1 LPTLIGQ
8 VKPQDLEHLGVLCAD
23 LLEDTVPWIHR
34 RKETVS
40 IIDES
45 ALKRQL
51 SVDFT
56 LCDCPGHDKW
66 AGLSN
71 AIFGGELAA
80 APLFLL
86 EKRPAWLMGFDLKDE
101 SDRSLPLMTSG
112 DNAILSAAMLVHI
125 GEQCLKKKE
134 LPLSSTVAGMLK
146 SLAEGSRTEA
156 GRWLRRM
163 ELPLSSDLAADREA
177 MSALWNDDDMRWWLM
192 TLAEASVVLVVYEK
206 SSAHRRVLKLAY
218 DEPLGTQAK
227 LRARF
232 GWAPFKT
239 WIVSPFIEG
248 ERYHLEV
255 RAPRGMRLTRAALA
269 DDEHD
274 QPKIDSELTRRAHLY
289 VDDANRAGGA
299 IADIWLRVSGQGFL
313 GGATLSALLVVLAL
327 MACIHWSHEIAENP
341 TSAPALLLLL
351 PAVIA
356 SYVGRPGQH
365 PLTTHLLAIPRW
377 ALVLGA
383 GGAAYYAAI
392 RLALAGATP
401 KASET
406 GDRAAAIEG
415 WLWPAVALSGL
426 AFFVLFVGWLA
437 SRSQSH
443 TIANRARGIWASR
456 RNDGFQHT
464 LALPIDPETAID
476 FCSGTKKPAL
486 LSSWQR
492 SKLTEAVRDN
502 HRYTAFRVSP
512 WINWVQG
519 FQVRPGPAGTLIVQS
534 FFAKSSWLPG
544 WVVALFVW
552 RQRRRSLR
560 RGSKLNQRLLDAQDD
575 PKDEVGD

>member
-1 LPTLIGQ
+1 LIGQ
-8 VKPQDLEHLGVLCAD
+8 VKPVDLEQLGALCAD
-23 LLEDTVPWIHR
+23 LLDDTPPWIHR

-56 LCDCPGHDKW
+56 LCDCPSHDEWTK
-66 AGLSN
+66 LTDQ
-71 AIFGGELAA
+71 IFGDRLAA

-101 SDRSLPLMTSG
+101 SGRSLPLMTSG
-112 DNAILSAAMLVHI
+112 DNAVLSAAML
-125 GEQCLKKKE
+125 EQIARQYLKKKG
-134 LPLSSTVAGMLK
+134 LPLSPTVAEMLK
-146 SLAEGSRTEA
+146 SLARGSRADAE
-156 GRWLRRM
+156 RWLRRM
-163 ELPLSSDLAADREA
+163 EYPLGSDAAEDRMA
-177 MSALWNDDDMRWWLM
+177 MSELWRDLDMRWWLL
-192 TLAEASVVLVVYEK
+192 TIAEASVVLVIYEK

-218 DEPLGTQAK
+218 DEPLGIQPK
-227 LRARF
+227 LRSRF

-255 RAPRGMRLTRAALA
+255 RAPPGMRLTRAALA
-269 DDEHD
+269 DDEHE
-274 QPKIDSELTRRAHLY
+274 QPKVDNDLTRRAHLY
-289 VDDANRAGGA
+289 VDNANRAGGA

-313 GGATLSALLVVLAL
+313 GGAALSSLLVVLAIT
-327 MACIHWSHEIAENP
+327 ACIHWSHGIAENS

-392 RLALAGATP
+392 RLALAGASP
-401 KASET
+401 KAT
-406 GDRAAAIEG
+406 QIDGRAAAIES

-426 AFFVLFVGWLA
+426 TFLVLFIGWLG
-437 SRSQSH
+437 SRSPSH
-443 TIANRARGIWASR
+443 ATANLLRQLWAARQNDRFERTLSLPTDPASAF
-456 RNDGFQHT
+456 G
-464 LALPIDPETAID
+464 
-476 FCSGTKKPAL
+476 FCSGTEEPGL
-486 LSSWQR
+486 LSSRQR
-492 SKLTEAVRDN
+492 SKATEELREE
-502 HRYTAFRVSP
+502 HRYAVFRISP
-512 WINWVQG
+512 WINWVHG
-519 FQVRPGPAGTLIVQS
+519 FQIHPGPAGALITQS
-534 FFAKSSWLPG
+534 FLVKSSRLPD
-544 WVVALFVW
+544 WTVALFVW
-552 RQRRRSLR
+552 RQRIRSVR
-560 RGSKLNQRLLDAQDD
+560 RGKKLSQHLLGAQGGPPSGPD
-575 PKDEVGD
+575 G

>member
-1 LPTLIGQ
+1 LTVGQ
-8 VKPQDLEHLGVLCAD
+8 VKPADLERLGVLCAD
-23 LLEDTVPWIHR
+23 LLEHPVPWIHR

-56 LCDCPGHDKW
+56 LCDCPGHEMW
-66 AGLSN
+66 AQLTSE
-71 AIFGGELAA
+71 IFGAELAA
-80 APLFLL
+80 APLFFL

-101 SDRSLPLMTSG
+101 SGRSLPLMTSG
-112 DNAILSAAMLVHI
+112 DNADLSAAMLEHT
-125 GEQCLKKKE
+125 GRQCLEKMG
-134 LPLSSTVAGMLK
+134 LTLSPTVGGMLK
-146 SLAEGSRTEA
+146 SLARGSRAEA
-156 GRWLRRM
+156 EHWLRRL
-163 ELPLSSDLAADREA
+163 EFPLSSDEEADRRA

-192 TLAEASVVLVVYEK
+192 TMAEASIVLVVYE
-206 SSAHRRVLKLAY
+206 SSSSHRRVLKLAY

-227 LRARF
+227 FRARF

-274 QPKIDSELTRRAHLY
+274 QPKVDDKLTRRAHLY
-289 VDDANRAGGA
+289 IDDANRAGGA

-313 GGATLSALLVVLAL
+313 GGATLSSLLVVLAV
-327 MACIHWSHEIAENP
+327 MACINWSKEIAENS

-383 GGAAYYAAI
+383 GGAAYYSAI
-392 RLALAGATP
+392 RLALAGGTP
-401 KASET
+401 ET
-406 GDRAAAIEG
+406 PCETADRAAAIEG
-415 WLWPAVALSGL
+415 WLLPAVGLAGL
-426 AFFVLFVGWLA
+426 AFLVLFIGWLT
-437 SRSQSH
+437 SRSRSHAIAIWIRQVWAARHGDSFEQS
-443 TIANRARGIWASR
+443 
-456 RNDGFQHT
+456 
-464 LALPIDPETAID
+464 LALPIDPKAAVGYCTGALE
-476 FCSGTKKPAL
+476 PAL
-486 LSSWQR
+486 LSSRQR
-492 SKLTEAVRDN
+492 SKVTGTRQAEGRHTV
-502 HRYTAFRVSP
+502 FRTSS
-512 WINWVQG
+512 WINWVHD
-519 FQVRPGPAGTLIVQS
+519 FQVLPGAAGTSITQT
-534 FFAKSSWLPG
+534 FIAKSNRLPD

-552 RQRRRSLR
+552 RQRRRAKR
-560 RGSKLNQRLLDAQDD
+560 RGIQLSERLLAARDD
-575 PKDEVGD
+575 PTDEAND

>member
-1 LPTLIGQ
+1 M
-8 VKPQDLEHLGVLCAD
+8 DLERLGALCAD
-23 LLEDTVPWIHR
+23 LLDDTASWIHR

-56 LCDCPGHDKW
+56 LCDCPSHDGW
-66 AGLSN
+66 ANLTDQ
-71 AIFGGELAA
+71 IFGDQLAA

-101 SDRSLPLMTSG
+101 SGRSLPLMTSG
-112 DNAILSAAMLVHI
+112 DNAILSAATLERI
-125 GEQCLKKKE
+125 AGRCLKEKG
-134 LPLSSTVAGMLK
+134 LTLSTTVAEMLR
-146 SLAEGSRTEA
+146 SLARGNRADAE
-156 GRWLRRM
+156 RWLKRM
-163 ELPLSSDLAADREA
+163 EYPLSSDATEDRVA
-177 MSALWNDDDMRWWLM
+177 MSALWEDVDMRWWLL
-192 TLAEASVVLVVYEK
+192 TIAEASVVLVVYEK

-218 DEPLGTQAK
+218 DEPLGIQPK
-227 LRARF
+227 LRSRF

-269 DDEHD
+269 DDEHE
-274 QPKIDSELTRRAHLY
+274 QPKIDSDLTRRAHLY
-289 VDDANRAGGA
+289 VDNANRAGGA

-313 GGATLSALLVVLAL
+313 GGAALSSLLVVLAIA
-327 MACIHWSHEIAENP
+327 ACIHWSHGIAENS

-401 KASET
+401 KAPQID
-406 GDRAAAIEG
+406 GRAAAIEG

-426 AFFVLFVGWLA
+426 AFIVLFVGWLG
-437 SRSQSH
+437 SRSRSH
-443 TIANRARGIWASR
+443 AIANWLRQVWAAR
-456 RNDGFQHT
+456 RNDRFERS
-464 LALPIDPETAID
+464 LSLPIDPESASD
-476 FCSGTKKPAL
+476 FCSGAEEPAL
-486 LSSWQR
+486 LSSRQR
-492 SKLTEAVRDN
+492 SKVTGKLHEENRYAV
-502 HRYTAFRVSP
+502 FRISP
-512 WINWVQG
+512 WINWVHR
-519 FQVRPGPAGTLIVQS
+519 FQIRPGPAGALITQN
-534 FFAKSSWLPG
+534 FLAKSDRLPD
-544 WVVALFVW
+544 WTVALFVW
-552 RQRRRSLR
+552 RQRIRSVR
-560 RGSKLNQRLLDAQDD
+560 RGNKLSRHLLGAQ
-575 PKDEVGD
+575 GDLPSETDG